1 MPLRIAILNSDAGEL
16 ALLSG
21 ALQAYRCHGFR
32 SAAELLQFQQPQRQ
46 LQQSLQASD
55 QADRTDLFLLD
66 LHTLQGHADATATL
80 LVAARSAK
88 APVLLSAAHSEAA
101 ALESALA
108 AGADDYVLKPLR
120 RNEVLLRVQILLKR
134 AYPEHGDAHQIRFAQ
149 YVFETPSH
157 RITHAG
163 VNIEV
168 TQKEFELALLLFGNL
183 GRPLSRAYIQDA
195 IWSRSS
201 DLPDQPDLPDLP
213 SRTLDTHI
221 SRVRNKL
228 QLKPEQGFRL
238 TPVYGY
244 GYQLEQIGKQHK
256 QSL

>member
-32 SAAELLQFQQPQRQ
+32 SAAELLQSQQPHQA
-46 LQQSLQASD
+46 QQSQQAAD
-55 QADRTDLFLLD
+55 QTDLFLLD
-66 LHTLQGHADATATL
+66 LHTLQGHAAATATATL
-80 LVAARSAK
+80 LASARAAK

-134 AYPEHGDAHQIRFAQ
+134 AHPERRNEQQIRFAQ

-163 VNIEV
+163 VDIEV

-201 DLPDQPDLPDLP
+201 DLPDLP

-244 GYQLEQIGKQHK
+244 GYQLEQIGKQHA
-256 QSL
+256 

>member
-1 MPLRIAILNSDAGEL
+1 MPLRIAILNNDAGQL

-32 SAAELLQFQQPQRQ
+32 SPAELLQFQQ
-46 LQQSLQASD
+46 SLPAAD
-55 QADRTDLFLLD
+55 QTDLFLLD
-66 LHTLQGHADATATL
+66 LHTLQGHADAMATL
-80 LVAARSAK
+80 LATARAAK
-88 APVLLSAAHSEAA
+88 APVLLSATHSEAA
-101 ALESALA
+101 ALESALT

-134 AYPEHGDAHQIRFAQ
+134 AHPEYRNAQQIRFAQ

-163 VNIEV
+163 VDIDV

-195 IWSRSS
+195 IWSRS
-201 DLPDQPDLPDLP
+201 DQPDQSDLP

-244 GYQLEQIGKQHK
+244 GYQLEQIGKQHA
-256 QSL
+256 Q

>member
-1 MPLRIAILNSDAGEL
+1 MPLRIAILNNDAGQL

-21 ALQAYRCHGFR
+21 AMPAYRCHGFR
-32 SAAELLQFQQPQRQ
+32 SPAELLQFQQPQ
-46 LQQSLQASD
+46 LQSQQTANQA
-55 QADRTDLFLLD
+55 DLFLLD

-80 LVAARSAK
+80 LATARAAK

-134 AYPEHGDAHQIRFAQ
+134 AHPEHRNAQQIRFAQ

-163 VNIEV
+163 VDIDV

-195 IWSRSS
+195 IWSRSNQ
-201 DLPDQPDLPDLP
+201 PDQPDLPDLP

-244 GYQLEQIGKQHK
+244 GYQLEQIGKQHA
-256 QSL
+256 

>member
-1 MPLRIAILNSDAGEL
+1 MPLRIAILNNDAGQL

-21 ALQAYRCHGFR
+21 ALQAYRCDGFR
-32 SAAELLQFQQPQRQ
+32 SPAELLQFQQ
-46 LQQSLQASD
+46 SLPAAD
-55 QADRTDLFLLD
+55 QTDLFLLD
-66 LHTLQGHADATATL
+66 LHTLQGHADAMATL
-80 LVAARSAK
+80 LATARAAK
-88 APVLLSAAHSEAA
+88 APVLLSATHSEAA
-101 ALESALA
+101 ALESALT

-134 AYPEHGDAHQIRFAQ
+134 AHPEYRNAQQIRFAQ

-163 VNIEV
+163 VDIDV

-195 IWSRSS
+195 IWSRS
-201 DLPDQPDLPDLP
+201 DQPDQSDLP

-244 GYQLEQIGKQHK
+244 GYQLEQIGKQHA
-256 QSL
+256 Q

>member
-21 ALQAYRCHGFR
+21 MLQAYRCYGFR
-32 SAAELLQFQQPQRQ
+32 SLAELLQ
-46 LQQSLQASD
+46 SLQAADQSD
-55 QADRTDLFLLD
+55 QSDQTHLFLLD
-66 LHTLQGHADATATL
+66 LHTLQGHADAKASATL
-80 LVAARSAK
+80 LAAARAAK
-88 APVLLSAAHSEAA
+88 APVLLSAAHNEPAE
-101 ALESALA
+101 LENALA
-108 AGADDYVLKPLR
+108 AGADDYLLKPLR
-120 RNEVLLRVQILLKR
+120 RNDVLLRVQILLKR
-134 AYPEHGDAHQIRFAQ
+134 AYPEYRNEQQIRFAQ

-195 IWSRSS
+195 IWARSG
-201 DLPDQPDLPDLP
+201 DLPDQADEPDLP

-244 GYQLEQIGKQHK
+244 GYQLEQIGHSN
-256 QSL
+256 SLK

>member
-1 MPLRIAILNSDAGEL
+1 MPLRIAILNNDAGQL

-32 SAAELLQFQQPQRQ
+32 SPAELLQFQQSQ
-46 LQQSLQASD
+46 LQSQQAQQAAD
-55 QADRTDLFLLD
+55 QTDLFLLD
-66 LHTLQGHADATATL
+66 LQSLQGHAAATATAAL
-80 LVAARSAK
+80 LAAARAAK
-88 APVLLSAAHSEAA
+88 APVLLSAAHSETA

-134 AYPEHGDAHQIRFAQ
+134 AHPEHRNAQQIRFAQ

-163 VNIEV
+163 VDIEV

-201 DLPDQPDLPDLP
+201 DQPDQPDLP

-244 GYQLEQIGKQHK
+244 GYQLEQIGKQHA
-256 QSL
+256 Q